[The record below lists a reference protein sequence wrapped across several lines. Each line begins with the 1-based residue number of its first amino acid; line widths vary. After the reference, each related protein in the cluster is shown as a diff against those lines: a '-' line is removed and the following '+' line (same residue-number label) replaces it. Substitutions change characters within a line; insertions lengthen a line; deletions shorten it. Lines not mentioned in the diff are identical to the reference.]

1 MKIIYMLIVSVF
13 ILALNAYAGGNDLD
27 AFAKGCGSSTNLGEP
42 TCTCLANKA
51 DHRLTPGG
59 FSFLV
64 ASFNNDD
71 AKTKELRGKLGVSE
85 LMKAGMFMVNTPKEC
100 VGETG
105 GN

>member
-1 MKIIYMLIVSVF
+1 MPMQEAMIWTHSPKAVVHLPIW
-13 ILALNAYAGGNDLD
+13 
-27 AFAKGCGSSTNLGEP
+27 GEP
-42 TCTCLANKA
+42 TCICLANKA

-64 ASFNNDD
+64 ASFNKDD